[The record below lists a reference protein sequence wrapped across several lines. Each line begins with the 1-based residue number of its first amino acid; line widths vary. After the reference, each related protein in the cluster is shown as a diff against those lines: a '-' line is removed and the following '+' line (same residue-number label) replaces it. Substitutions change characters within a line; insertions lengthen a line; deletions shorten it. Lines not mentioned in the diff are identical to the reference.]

1 MRVLLD
7 FVRPPP
13 GRRRRGGRVH
23 GVREKGS
30 RNVSRGGA
38 LAMARALPML
48 RTHYHWANCQ
58 YWVFE
63 DAEVGGAFLE
73 FAEAADQSMLA
84 AAQAAAPDAVGVDPT
99 RLYCEVEI

>member
-1 MRVLLD
+1 
-7 FVRPPP
+7 
-13 GRRRRGGRVH
+13 
-23 GVREKGS
+23 
-30 RNVSRGGA
+30 
-38 LAMARALPML
+38 MARALTMQRTVVTPADRGRFLERARML
-48 RTHYHWANCQ
+48 RTHYHRANCQ